1 SVCFL
6 EEAKVRV
13 ASIFSV
19 KNDLGERRY
28 QLWSP

>member
-1 SVCFL
+1 
-6 EEAKVRV
+6 AKVRV